1 MCIYFRIFCFQLLG
15 IYTINIQKTVMSIVI
30 QTQEIFV
37 AVIQLTYQSIEPLL
51 ELYRQVSNLLYLY
64 QKLKYL
70 FFLLSLC
77 TQELLLT
84 PNIVTF
90 LSSPLPSDNEKTC
103 IQSIAISRIKILI
116 RIRIL
121 VNQTAPKKKLFY
133 VNLIPRL

>member
-1 MCIYFRIFCFQLLG
+1 MCIYFRIFCFQLLD

-51 ELYRQVSNLLYLY
+51 ELYGQVSNLLYLY

-116 RIRIL
+116 KIRIL